1 MLALSFFLLAASIT
15 SHSWTWAWHSSAPAC
30 FFSLIFYLVRL
41 WLGCTPK
48 SAFYQIKTRIIDIF
62 TCSSK
67 HCIYWLTFW
76 YKINKKYFFPEPNG
90 RKKNTDQFYP
100 AWGKMG
106 HFTDGLQIDIF
117 GARTLVFVF
126 HVEKDILKCP
136 LEALNCIQKLF
147 EK

>member
-1 MLALSFFLLAASIT
+1 MF
-15 SHSWTWAWHSSAPAC
+15 
-30 FFSLIFYLVRL
+30 
-41 WLGCTPK
+41 
-48 SAFYQIKTRIIDIF
+48 IKTLYI
-62 TCSSK
+62 
-67 HCIYWLTFW
+67 LTYFLV

-117 GARTLVFVF
+117 GAHTLVFVF